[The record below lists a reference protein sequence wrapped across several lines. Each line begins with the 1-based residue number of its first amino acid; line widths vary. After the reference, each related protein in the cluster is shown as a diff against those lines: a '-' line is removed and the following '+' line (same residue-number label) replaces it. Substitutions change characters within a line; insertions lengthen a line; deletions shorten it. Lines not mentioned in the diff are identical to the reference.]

1 MTISNDIE
9 LRGVLKD
16 LDHTQ
21 RRVLGAKLVASVLSL
36 SKESRVEGV
45 IHKAI
50 LKDVSDDELADASS
64 SLKRTMIESSTRCG
78 ADANWLEQSSYFV
91 LRAAN
96 AVVTPGSLSESVDPL
111 WQVVQGCRMARSCA
125 LIAADDDSD
134 NPETELQYYI
144 VNEFL
149 SENS

>member
-1 MTISNDIE
+1 MTITNDIE
-9 LRGVLKD
+9 LRAVLKD

-45 IHKAI
+45 IHKAMQ
-50 LKDVSDDELADASS
+50 KDVSEDELADASS

-96 AVVTPGSLSESVDPL
+96 AVVTPDSLGESVDPL
-111 WQVVQGCRMARSCA
+111 
-125 LIAADDDSD
+125 
-134 NPETELQYYI
+134 
-144 VNEFL
+144 
-149 SENS
+149 